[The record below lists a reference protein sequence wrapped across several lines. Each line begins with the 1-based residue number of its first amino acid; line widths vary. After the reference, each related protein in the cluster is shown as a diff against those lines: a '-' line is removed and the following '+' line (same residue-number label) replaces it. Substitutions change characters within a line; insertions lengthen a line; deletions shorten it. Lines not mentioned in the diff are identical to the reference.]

1 MACSSAATAGGVTVD
16 EAWVRAMPPGQSVTA
31 LYFTVENNSGE
42 SCTLTSVS
50 TPEASRTEL
59 HRTTEEDGVARMRL
73 QASIDI
79 PAQGEAQLRPGGD
92 HIMLFDVGRQLA
104 RGDQVSA
111 ELDFGACGQIVINAE
126 VREPTRMHEAAP
138 HHHH

>member
-1 MACSSAATAGGVTVD
+1 MTRFRRGRAPFWQVLYWSAAVMACSSAATAGGVTVD

-79 PAQGEAQLRPGGD
+79 QIGRASCREGVWSSVVAEAR
-92 HIMLFDVGRQLA
+92 R
-104 RGDQVSA
+104 R
-111 ELDFGACGQIVINAE
+111 
-126 VREPTRMHEAAP
+126 RHERR
-138 HHHH
+138 